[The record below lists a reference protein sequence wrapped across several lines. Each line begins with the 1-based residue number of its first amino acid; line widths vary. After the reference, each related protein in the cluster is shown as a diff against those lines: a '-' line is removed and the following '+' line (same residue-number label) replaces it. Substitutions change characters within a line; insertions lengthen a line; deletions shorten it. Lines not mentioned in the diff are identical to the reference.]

1 MLRKPCMPLKRLFVS
16 GEDTLKEN
24 SEILKDHPSYINQLM
39 QWLDDTTKIKTR
51 WRLCWRATRDGWKAK
66 TFHDGCDTKGPTVTV
81 VQVGDNYIFGG
92 YTDKNW
98 HRSKYI
104 LGWLLIYILFRSR
117 ADYADYIQAYYFFH
131 SSFTMDMSIYIYMYT
146 FLYVCMYVY
155 I

>member
-1 MLRKPCMPLKRLFVS
+1 MPLKRLLVS

-104 LGWLLIYILFRSR
+104 LG
-117 ADYADYIQAYYFFH
+117 
-131 SSFTMDMSIYIYMYT
+131 
-146 FLYVCMYVY
+146 
-155 I
+155 